1 MNTVCYLFIYIFE
14 QFVSFMYFN
23 NKFDKKLAHK
33 KVVALYVLSFFIQF
47 SLNFLHSP
55 IINLIS
61 FFICNIIIL
70 KISYTINIKNML
82 FSVILLIGLMLT
94 TELLVMYS
102 YAAINKIQLLSY
114 DNSTYSMLFQ
124 TITTKSLYFSAVY
137 YLSKFNVKPNTIKNP
152 GDFSLLFLPITSIS
166 AALIFNYIIGK
177 VNLTHSVYIA
187 FSIVSFVLLFSN
199 VFVFFIHEKIIY
211 TLTQNAE
218 YQLEIQKNEINQEYY
233 NELERQYEQSNIL
246 IHDIKKYLTV
256 IKSYALDE
264 DYQKIEPYID
274 SIYKSNEIPSIKQYS
289 NNKLVNVIISRYAN
303 LCIASDIVFSV
314 DVRNVDFSFISES
327 DLTALLNNILENAF
341 EAASISKEKTINF
354 YIDKKNERYI
364 IINVINSCQVIPQK
378 RGDLFLTTKSDKKH
392 HGFGIKSIN
401 KIAQK
406 YEGNAEFNYI
416 KTDNI
421 FVSSVLLKIL
431 N

>member
-1 MNTVCYLFIYIFE
+1 MVPPKGSLQHWYFLIVLGGMIY
-14 QFVSFMYFN
+14 V
-23 NKFDKKLAHK
+23 
-33 KVVALYVLSFFIQF
+33 
-47 SLNFLHSP
+47 
-55 IINLIS
+55 
-61 FFICNIIIL
+61 FICNIIIL
-70 KISYTINIKNML
+70 KISYTVNIKNML

-364 IINVINSCQVIPQK
+364 IINAINSCQVIPQK
-378 RGDLFLTTKSDKKH
+378 RGELFLTTKSDKKH